1 MTKYRVWCVN
11 NAGKQE
17 FMVNSPAKAKKLI
30 DKLALEQLK
39 DESIMFNAF
48 GLEVYEDGEWSEWY
62 DENGD
67 GIDEAVEAE

>member
-1 MTKYRVWCVN
+1 
-11 NAGKQE
+11 
-17 FMVNSPAKAKKLI
+17 MVNSPAKAKKLI